1 MNTNQELTLENI
13 QHLMLKFK
21 NDVNVQKLKH
31 YYYDKS
37 FPEILSIGRRETSH
51 SSFLAWL
58 FNNNGNHQLGN
69 FALIKLLEIVVRRS
83 IRQDKVYLDSTLKNA
98 ILTDSLVI
106 NSLSVN
112 TEQAIKTSSKKNGRI
127 DIVMKANVEIPDSTV
142 KIIRVIIENKI
153 SSNEHDEQT
162 QTYFDYYEKIK
173 SGNEEEINLYLY
185 LTPISSLELSFL
197 DQPECS
203 CKCFIQINYQDVL
216 DYILEPALENINIP
230 DKTKFIITEYIQ
242 TLSQPSLQEEDSF
255 NNNQNLIIMAIGE
268 KERKLLTSFWENN
281 ETLILAAMNAIST
294 DGNQDSEVSEE
305 VKKVYNSLTKSSRD
319 YSKFSINGQGSFN
332 KRGLVCEIIKLY
344 AKSHPDIKLP
354 QLKEKFPSF
363 LVGGNGAVIRGTGE
377 VENARYYTELSL
389 ADPLGIIYVYN
400 QWGSN
405 NIDRFIQ
412 YTVNNTD
419 IRVEKI

>member
-1 MNTNQELTLENI
+1 M
-13 QHLMLKFK
+13 
-21 NDVNVQKLKH
+21 
-31 YYYDKS
+31 
-37 FPEILSIGRRETSH
+37 
-51 SSFLAWL
+51 
-58 FNNNGNHQLGN
+58 
-69 FALIKLLEIVVRRS
+69 LEIVVRRS
-83 IRQDKVYLDSTLKNA
+83 IRQDKVYLDSNLKNA

-142 KIIRVIIENKI
+142 KIIRIIIENKI

-173 SGNEEEINLYLY
+173 SGNEEEVNLYLY

-268 KERKLLTSFWENN
+268 NERKLLTSFWENN

-305 VKKVYNSLTKSSRD
+305 VEKVYNSLTKSSRD
-319 YSKFSINGQGSFN
+319 YSKFSINGQGNFN

-344 AKSHPDIKLP
+344 AKSRPDIKLP
-354 QLKEKFPSF
+354 QLKEKFPSS
-363 LVGGNGAVIRGTGE
+363 LVGGNGAVIRGAGE

-389 ADPLGIIYVYN
+389 AEPLGIIYVYN

-405 NIDRFIQ
+405 NIDRFIE

>member
-1 MNTNQELTLENI
+1 MNTGQELTLENI
-13 QHLMLKFK
+13 QHLILKFK

-58 FNNNGNHQLGN
+58 LNNNENHQLGN
-69 FALIKLLEIVVRRS
+69 FTLIKLLEIVVRRS
-83 IRQDKVYLDSTLKNA
+83 IKQNKVHLNSDLKNA
-98 ILTDSLVI
+98 ILTDSLII
-106 NSLSVN
+106 NGLSVN
-112 TEQAIKTSSKKNGRI
+112 TEQSIKTLSKKNGRI
-127 DIVMKANVEIPDSTV
+127 DIVLKANVEIPDSGV
-142 KIIRVIIENKI
+142 KVVRIIIENKV

-173 SGNEEEINLYLY
+173 SNNEEDINIYLY
-185 LTPISSLELSFL
+185 LTPIASLELSYL

-203 CKCFIQINYQDVL
+203 CKSFIQINYQDIL
-216 DYILEPALENINIP
+216 DYILEPALKNINIP

-268 KERKLLTSFWENN
+268 NERKLLTSFWENN

-294 DGNQDSEVSEE
+294 DGNQDSEVAEE
-305 VKKVYNSLTKSSRD
+305 VKRVYNSLTKSSRD
-319 YSKFSINGQGSFN
+319 YSKFSVNGQGSFN

-344 AKSHPDIKLP
+344 VNNHPGIGLS
-354 QLKEKFPSF
+354 QLKDKFPSY
-363 LVGGNGAVIRGTGE
+363 LVGGNGAVIREPSE
-377 VENARYYTELSL
+377 VENARYYTEL
-389 ADPLGIIYVYN
+389 PLEEPIGTIYIYN

-405 NIDRFIQ
+405 NIDRFIE
-412 YTVNNTD
+412 YTLNNTN
-419 IRVEKI
+419 IRVEKV